1 MDIMDINFDDVIQLL
16 EADFQDFQNE
26 NKKSFITI
34 VTLPLIEHRNNS
46 SSLLDVFDCL
56 HIQTIYRSINF
67 NKVNQDEQLV
77 RLVKLDKSVTSVK
90 PTTIQSKEHLF
101 LALRNVEIKKEYQKQ
116 GLCTKLIQ
124 CLLDFCHKHQINF
137 WIDDVINDNLYQ
149 FLMKQSQTKW
159 NELQY
164 LDYVKP
170 NIHYNDNLDGFV
182 EDNFVLQ
189 CFYAF
194 LDK

>member
-67 NKVNQDEQLV
+67 NKINQDEQ
-77 RLVKLDKSVTSVK
+77 SVTSVK
-90 PTTIQSKEHLF
+90 STAIQSKEHLF
-101 LALRNVEIKKEYQKQ
+101 LALRNIEIKKRISKTRTMYQTYPIFT
-116 GLCTKLIQ
+116 G
-124 CLLDFCHKHQINF
+124 
-137 WIDDVINDNLYQ
+137 
-149 FLMKQSQTKW
+149 FLS
-159 NELQY
+159 
-164 LDYVKP
+164 
-170 NIHYNDNLDGFV
+170 
-182 EDNFVLQ
+182 
-189 CFYAF
+189 
-194 LDK
+194 

>member
-67 NKVNQDEQLV
+67 NKINQDEQ
-77 RLVKLDKSVTSVK
+77 SVTSVK
-90 PTTIQSKEHLF
+90 STAIQSKEHLF
-101 LALRNVEIKKEYQKQ
+101 LALRNIEIKKEYQKQ
-116 GLCTKLIQ
+116 GICTKLLQ

-149 FLMKQSQTKW
+149 FLIKQTQTKW

-164 LDYVKP
+164 LDYIKP

-182 EDNFVLQ
+182 EDNLVLQ
-189 CFYAF
+189 CFYAI